1 MVGHSS
7 TPPPAAARGS
17 KGQAVW
23 TPLLKKADSF
33 WGLRRA
39 RTGSKGS
46 LREVGVVEGKG
57 KGKKGGGV
65 AEEGVGEGGEG
76 GKAGKGGRRFFGKF
90 R

>member
-1 MVGHSS
+1 M
-7 TPPPAAARGS
+7 
-17 KGQAVW
+17 
-23 TPLLKKADSF
+23 LKKADSF

-57 KGKKGGGV
+57 KGKGKKGGGV
-65 AEEGVGEGGEG
+65 AEEVVGEGGEG